1 MSIARTDTATGC
13 PDSGMPIEPLGSDK
27 EQHEALYQ
35 QARACVREGKPLRAV
50 ALLTQIIKYDATSAI
65 AYLNRGSA
73 QASAGEVALAI
84 GDFSVAINLRPDLAE
99 AWYNRGTTFTH
110 IRRFQNAIADFTEA
124 GEDKHTKPS
133 AIAVRYSMISARRST
148 PIHALKAHRRAL
160 PLS

>member
-1 MSIARTDTATGC
+1 MAMRLIGITGLLALGLSTPMSIARTDTAPGC

-50 ALLTQIIKYDATSAI
+50 ALLTQIIKYDPTSAI

-84 GDFSVAINLRPDLAE
+84 GDFSVAKTQWREFLSEVLAE
-99 AWYNRGTTFTH
+99 REGFEPTV
-110 IRRFQNAIADFTEA
+110 RFAKTSKE
-124 GEDKHTKPS
+124 E
-133 AIAVRYSMISARRST
+133 R
-148 PIHALKAHRRAL
+148 
-160 PLS
+160 